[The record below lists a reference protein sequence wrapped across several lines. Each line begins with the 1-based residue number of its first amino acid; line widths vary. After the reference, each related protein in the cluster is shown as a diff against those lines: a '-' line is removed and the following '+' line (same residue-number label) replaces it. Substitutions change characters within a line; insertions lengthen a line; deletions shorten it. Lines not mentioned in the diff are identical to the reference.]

1 MISQWPVND
10 QSRVDQ
16 LPPGHTDYHYITVLF
31 IIVSVVNHHPH
42 HYYHHYHLSSLS
54 ALLLLLF
61 LFGLEALYRPGAS
74 QALLQQGHRAR
85 GGLQPDCSKRRGK
98 LANGVASQKSCP
110 THLSHV

>member
-1 MISQWPVND
+1 MISQGSINCHQVIKIITRL
-10 QSRVDQ
+10 QYCLSLSVSSTII
-16 LPPGHTDYHYITVLF
+16 LITIIIITIYH
-31 IIVSVVNHHPH
+31 HCQQ
-42 HYYHHYHLSSLS
+42 HYYYYC
-54 ALLLLLF
+54 F
-61 LFGLEALYRPGAS
+61 FGLEALYRTGAS